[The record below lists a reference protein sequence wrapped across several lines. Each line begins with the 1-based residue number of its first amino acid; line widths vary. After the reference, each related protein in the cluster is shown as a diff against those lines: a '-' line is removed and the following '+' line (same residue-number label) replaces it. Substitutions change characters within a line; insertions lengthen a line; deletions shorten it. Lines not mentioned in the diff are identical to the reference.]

1 MYSAHMKGVP
11 QVPNLGDKGSYTTGT
26 YRTPTTLG
34 HATRQHVIAVLPNT
48 WKQNSEAA
56 KMRRQRNMACI
67 KEHIKTVEK
76 GLNKM
81 EVSNLSD
88 AEFKTL
94 VIGMLKELSEDL
106 TSVKKI
112 QSETEN
118 ILIKIKSNLQEN
130 NSTVDEA
137 EVQINDLEH
146 KEAKNNQSE
155 EQEEKRMQN
164 IKNKK
169 QDHCKEPLG
178 QLQAFQH
185 PHHRGAKRRR
195 ERARNWTFI

>member
-94 VIGMLKELSEDL
+94 VIRMLKELSEDL
-106 TSVKKI
+106 NNIKTI
-112 QSETEN
+112 QSETKDS
-118 ILIKIKSNLQEN
+118 LIEIKNNVQEN
-130 NSTVDEA
+130 SSKVDKA
-137 EVQINDLEH
+137 EN
-146 KEAKNNQSE
+146 
-155 EQEEKRMQN
+155 
-164 IKNKK
+164 
-169 QDHCKEPLG
+169 
-178 QLQAFQH
+178 
-185 PHHRGAKRRR
+185 
-195 ERARNWTFI
+195 